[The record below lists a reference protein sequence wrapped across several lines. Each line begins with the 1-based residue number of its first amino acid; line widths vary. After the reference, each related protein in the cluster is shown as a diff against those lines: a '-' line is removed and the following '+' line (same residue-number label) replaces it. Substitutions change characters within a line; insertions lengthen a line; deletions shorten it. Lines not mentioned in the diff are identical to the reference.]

1 MAAASSLVVD
11 RIDLVEMTHNE
22 SQVSPITGN
31 THQRGNRLR
40 QNTRAPSI
48 ERASLRSLSFS
59 LGFRHSIS
67 SPSVPS
73 SFLLSEGIDRV

>member
-31 THQRGNRLR
+31 TYQRGNRLR

-59 LGFRHSIS
+59 LGFRHSTS